1 MTLENR
7 NITCGYEWEFGEIH
21 KSTFERYFAERNFT
35 KGFTVDTDASSGVTA
50 EIKTCPLVPCQTSRE
65 FVQNLLSHINAIA
78 RQECSSV
85 DDIVNTGCG
94 VHVHIGNAPINSNV
108 DPDEYCRASIEAW
121 PRIHTDHAMPFD
133 FEILRDVVY
142 RYARMQS
149 IINTMLAP
157 SRTENTMCWGLSN
170 LIDEIL
176 GSRDIQ
182 ELNRALGGTP
192 SGGKFSA
199 ITLAHDPRSYPNRD
213 QDRVGTVEFR
223 QHHGTSDFEKSWK
236 WLEFIC
242 NLFTHTH
249 NERIGFENNQTSVQ
263 ETPTNDIFRRGSRNN
278 VQYHLIRSNSGATTR
293 DIMDVTGRS
302 EQSVR
307 RGISEIRDRLEQLG
321 FDRSALVTHDQIANG
336 HRYGDGTDLNGYQVL
351 QTVETQLAGAELLP
365 ENRRGIDSIFA
376 GLSDN
381 DFEWWQARIANFA
394 SQ

>member
-7 NITCGYEWEFGEIH
+7 KMTFGIEWEFGQISRA
-21 KSTFERYFAERNFT
+21 KFERYFQDRNFT
-35 KGFTVDTDASSGVTA
+35 KGFTVDTDASAGVTA

-78 RQECSSV
+78 RQECSSI

-94 VHVHIGNAPINSNV
+94 VHVHIGNSPINDNV
-108 DPDEYCRASIEAW
+108 DPDAFCRASIEAW

-133 FEILRDVVY
+133 FEILRDVVW
-142 RYARMQS
+142 RYARMQMV
-149 IINTMLAP
+149 INTMLAR
-157 SRTENTMCWGLSN
+157 SRTDNNMCWGLFN
-170 LIDEIL
+170 LLDEIKN
-176 GSRDIQ
+176 SNDMR
-182 ELNRALGGTP
+182 ELHRTLCDTP
-192 SGGKFSA
+192 NGGKFSA
-199 ITLAHDPRSYPNRD
+199 ITLSHDPRVNPSRD
-213 QDRVGTVEFR
+213 QDRVGTIEFR

-249 NERIGFENNQTSVQ
+249 NERMSVEASRTSVR
-263 ETPTNDIFRRGSRNN
+263 ETPSNDIFRRGSRNN
-278 VQYHLIRSNSGATTR
+278 VQYHLIRSNGGATTR
-293 DIMDVTGRS
+293 DIMDQTGRS

-351 QTVETQLAGAELLP
+351 QTVETQVAGAELLP

-381 DFEWWQARIANFA
+381 DFEWWQGRIAHFA
-394 SQ
+394 S

>member
-7 NITCGYEWEFGEIH
+7 NMTFGIEWEFGEIPRS
-21 KSTFERYFAERNFT
+21 KLERYFAERNFT
-35 KGFTVDTDASSGVTA
+35 KGFFVDTDASDGVTA

-108 DPDEYCRASIEAW
+108 DPDEYCRTSIEAY

-133 FEILRDVVY
+133 FEIIRDVVY
-142 RYARMQS
+142 RYARMQR
-149 IINTMLAP
+149 IIDTMLAP
-157 SRTENTMCWGLSN
+157 SRTENTMCWGLFN
-170 LIDEIL
+170 LVD
-176 GSRDIQ
+176 DIKSANDMEQ
-182 ELNRALGGTP
+182 LSRALRNTPNGT
-192 SGGKFSA
+192 KFSA
-199 ITLAHDPRSYPNRD
+199 ITLEHDPRSHPSREQN
-213 QDRVGTVEFR
+213 RVGTIEFR

-249 NERIGFENNQTSVQ
+249 NERISIEASRTDVR
-263 ETPTNDIFRRGSRNN
+263 ETPSNDIFRRGSRNN

-351 QTVETQLAGAELLP
+351 QTIETQVSGAELLP

-381 DFEWWQARIANFA
+381 DFEWWQARIANFT
-394 SQ
+394 S